1 MSNKNKIESTAK
13 QTATLIKKKL
23 DAATQPK
30 GSCGALLA
38 VGRGVKGLSVQD
50 VAARLCLSVSCIEA
64 LETDDYTSL
73 PEATFIRG
81 YIKSYAQILELDSD
95 LVLSFFP
102 VSGDGNS
109 DFNKMVVGRTVPLP
123 KIGMGW
129 PKLFIILISIAMI
142 SYTVWYFQHEPSEEV
157 DPETTSDTQTKA
169 NQNISEGDVRSREV
183 IQLAAGQLLA
193 RTSNRNV
200 NSMGDV
206 DKIQVAASG
215 GTAATSLSSDREVTS
230 PASIFTSPTKSS
242 KDGVFKFGMNNLK
255 VSCTSAVWLDIRDI
269 SGEKLFYG
277 TCKGGE
283 VIEFGIYLPA
293 AVFVGNI
300 DGAKLELDS
309 KAVDLSFY
317 SNSLSFAR
325 FTLNSWPDNEVR
337 SSVSQTPR
345 VQ

>member
-1 MSNKNKIESTAK
+1 MSNKNKIESIAK

-23 DAATQPK
+23 EEAEQLR

-38 VGRGVKGLSVQD
+38 VGRRNKGLSVQD
-50 VAARLCLSVSCIEA
+50 VAARLCLSVSSIEA

-81 YIKSYAQILELDSD
+81 YIKSYAKIVKLDSD
-95 LVLSFFP
+95 LVLSFFS

-109 DFNKMVVGRTVPLP
+109 SFPKMIVGRSASLS
-123 KIGMGW
+123 KIGMGRS
-129 PKLFIILISIAMI
+129 KLFIILISIAMI
-142 SYTVWYFQHEPSEEV
+142 AYIIWYFQHEPSEELN
-157 DPETTSDTQTKA
+157 PETTSDTQTKA

-183 IQLAAGQLLA
+183 IPLAAQLLA
-193 RTSNRNV
+193 RTPNGGV
-200 NSMGDV
+200 NPVVDM

-215 GTAATSLSSDREVTS
+215 GIAGTSLSSDREVTS

-242 KDGVFKFGMNNLK
+242 KDGVFKFDMNNLK
-255 VSCTSAVWLDIRDI
+255 VNCTSAVWLDIRDI
-269 SGEKLFYG
+269 SGEKLFYR
-277 TCKGGE
+277 TCKPGE